1 MFSHLGIRKEWKVS
15 ALWESGVAWR
25 EMVSSPRAEQGLV
38 QTFVWWTQS
47 SGQGWRHAPLPT
59 PPFLSPRGCFCNM
72 RRYLGLRGDK
82 K

>member
-38 QTFVWWTQS
+38 QTFVWWTQG
-47 SGQGWRHAPLPT
+47 SGQGWRHVPLPT
-59 PPFLSPRGCFCNM
+59 PPFLESQRV
-72 RRYLGLRGDK
+72 LL
-82 K
+82 